1 MEDSKILDICQGATG
16 KEESQFKKN
25 LESKLYR
32 VDRNYGRNNSVF
44 RQHF

>member
-25 LESKLYR
+25 IESKPF
-32 VDRNYGRNNSVF
+32 D
-44 RQHF
+44 